1 MCFLRLHLVT
11 FNQFL
16 FHKLVQPPLVGI
28 SYSQAHILQK
38 AVSGTYCPLCW
49 EQTLFVS
56 LELGLNLLMCLR
68 DCTGRGCVGV
78 KPILTTLCHRLC
90 NISQISVNLPF
101 SRLQSQFTQQSPM
114 EDVSHLWSLF
124 CFDSFLVLTYLPS
137 PFWQD
142 QTCTCVQ
149 DVGKTWIQ
157 RGTTTASL
165 LFSAPFP
172 KQP

>member
-1 MCFLRLHLVT
+1 MNFSSTNLSNSPCGDKLLSCTRPSESSFRHLLPFVPRV
-11 FNQFL
+11 N
-16 FHKLVQPPLVGI
+16 
-28 SYSQAHILQK
+28 S
-38 AVSGTYCPLCW
+38 
-49 EQTLFVS
+49 FVS
-56 LELGLNLLMCLR
+56 LELGLNLFMCLR

-90 NISQISVNLPF
+90 NISQTSVNLPF

-124 CFDSFLVLTYLPS
+124 CFDSFPVLTYLPS

-149 DVGKTWIQ
+149 DVGKTWTQ
-157 RGTTTASL
+157 TGTTTASL

-172 KQP
+172 KQS